1 MRERKDYQKSTLVLT
16 KVDFDDYIVTSI
28 RKLPLKELFF
38 IDDWYIDRLIKNWR
52 QVYLDIEY
60 RKYIAGLLTVPKEV
74 MRVDIDLLLWFV
86 VRKIVDEL
94 IISLAEGF
102 YYDEMESVIG
112 EKIHFEP
119 FNHYKG
125 FVVEEY
131 KISYFLDVLDTVYDR
146 LDKGHDTLSWIREV
160 IDPNYLC

>member
-1 MRERKDYQKSTLVLT
+1 MREREGYQKSTLILT
-16 KVDFDDYIVTSI
+16 KVEFDDYIVTSI

-38 IDDWYIDRLIKNWR
+38 IDDWYIDRLITNWR
-52 QVYLDIEY
+52 RTSLDSEY
-60 RKYIAGLLTVPKEV
+60 RNYIAGLLTVPKNV
-74 MRVDIDLLLWFV
+74 QILDINLLLWFV

-119 FNHYKG
+119 FNHHKDA
-125 FVVEEY
+125 VVDEH
-131 KISYFLDVLDTVYDR
+131 KVRYFLDVLDTVYDR
-146 LDKGHDTLSWIREV
+146 IDKGHDTLSWIREV
-160 IDPNYLC
+160 VDPNYLN

>member
-74 MRVDIDLLLWFV
+74 MSVDIDLLLWFV

-119 FNHYKG
+119 FNHYKD